1 MLFMKEKEHLR
12 PIGNLR
18 ALQDMIGN
26 VSVQEVPATMLV
38 RAAGRQWSVPRAC
51 IGKKVNVVAM
61 PSGQVRVTLDGEEV
75 AVHDATSAAK
85 PINYAEDH
93 YVEALSGKSW
103 FGDSD
108 IREAARANLE
118 LLDRMGGE

>member
-18 ALQDMIGN
+18 VLQGMIGS
-26 VSVQEVPATMLV
+26 VSVQKVPATMLV
-38 RAAGRQWSVPRAC
+38 RAAGRQWSVPRSC

-75 AVHDATSAAK
+75 AVHDTAAPG
-85 PINYAEDH
+85 PIVYAEEH

-118 LLDRMGGE
+118 LLDRLGGE